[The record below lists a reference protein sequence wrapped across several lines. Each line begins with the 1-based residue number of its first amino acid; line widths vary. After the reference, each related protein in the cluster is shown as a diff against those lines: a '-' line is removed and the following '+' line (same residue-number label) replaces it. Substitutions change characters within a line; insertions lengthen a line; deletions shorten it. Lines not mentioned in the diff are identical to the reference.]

1 MVPVFPVQ
9 PLFPLILLGTDVKFE
24 RESLSQQ
31 VAVLF
36 GALGPQDQALHFDS
50 NPQNDAENKRYNFR
64 KSKTR
69 WWHNL
74 SQSF

>member
-36 GALGPQDQALHFDS
+36 GAFGPQDQALHFGS
-50 NPQNDAENKRYNFR
+50 NSQNDAENQVTT
-64 KSKTR
+64 S
-69 WWHNL
+69 
-74 SQSF
+74 

>member
-36 GALGPQDQALHFDS
+36 GALGPQDQALHFGS
-50 NPQNDAENKRYNFR
+50 NPQNDAENKRHNFR
-64 KSKTR
+64 KLKTR
-69 WWHNL
+69 WWQKL
-74 SQSF
+74 